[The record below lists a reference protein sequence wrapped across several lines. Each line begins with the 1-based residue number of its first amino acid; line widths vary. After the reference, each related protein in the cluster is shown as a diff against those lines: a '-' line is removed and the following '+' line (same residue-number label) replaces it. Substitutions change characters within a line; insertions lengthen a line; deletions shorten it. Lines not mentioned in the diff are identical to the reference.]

1 MRERKSL
8 TKSDKLFIKA
18 VRAIRKI
25 NNSYLASGK
34 ITKEQHIN
42 NCDRLIKLIQ
52 KQELSNKYIKQ

>member
-18 VRAIRKI
+18 VQAIRKI

-34 ITKEQHIN
+34 ITKEQHGN